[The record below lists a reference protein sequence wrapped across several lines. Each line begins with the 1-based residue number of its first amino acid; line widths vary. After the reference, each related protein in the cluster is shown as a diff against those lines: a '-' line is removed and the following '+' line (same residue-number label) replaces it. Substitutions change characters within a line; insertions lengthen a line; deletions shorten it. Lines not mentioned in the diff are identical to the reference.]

1 MSTVYF
7 SLTSHI
13 CFLPAIPLSFL
24 ISYSYI
30 LSLFSYQAPFSFLIF
45 SPFLKYHFSHT
56 LTLLFLYIFVLILS
70 LFPLTSIPFYSLLF
84 FLLSL
89 FKPAYLSSLFKHLYF
104 YSPCPVSFYFHLSLI
119 ISHIPHHFYHIY
131 FSS

>member
-24 ISYSYI
+24 ISYAYI

-45 SPFLKYHFSHT
+45 SAFLIYHFSHT
-56 LTLLFLYIFVLILS
+56 LSLLFLYIFVLILS
-70 LFPLTSIPFYSLLF
+70 FFPLTSLPFYYVLF

-89 FKPAYLSSLFKHLYF
+89 FKPAFLSSLFNHIYF
-104 YSPCPVSFYFHLSLI
+104 YSPYPIRRCVDIFVR
-119 ISHIPHHFYHIY
+119 
-131 FSS
+131 